1 MRLLFA
7 AMAAHG
13 HTYPLV
19 PLAQAAIRA
28 GHDVVFAAGA
38 PFLPVLHAAGLPA
51 VPAGMGLP
59 EALAA
64 ATAAG
69 VQAGDRQVGHALGQV
84 MARQW
89 AEDLAVLL
97 ARHRTELLIHDVTTL
112 GAALAGAQ
120 AGIPVLAHTFG
131 RVDPGPTWK
140 MINWVFTELVEDA
153 GLDAA
158 TVLHSGRV
166 LDICPESVQ
175 APGFLATADRIP
187 LRPVGW
193 SPPGAPPP
201 VRRRPLVYLTL
212 GTAFATPELLRQS
225 LFGLAT
231 LPVDV
236 LVTTGPTVPAAALG
250 EVPGNVRVESWVAQQ
265 DLLPR
270 ADLVV
275 HHGGS
280 GTMLGAFQA
289 GLPQLLL
296 PRAADQFGNAEAVV
310 TAGAGA
316 RLLPDDVTSEAV
328 TTLAE
333 ALLADPGPRAA
344 ARRIAAEIAAMPS
357 PDRVVAELTG

>member
-19 PLAQAAIRA
+19 PLAQAAVRA

-38 PFLPVLHAAGLPA
+38 QFVPVLHAAGLPA
-51 VPAGMGLP
+51 VPAGMSLP
-59 EALAA
+59 EALEA

-69 VQAGDRQVGHALGQV
+69 VPAGDRHVGHALGQLL
-84 MARQW
+84 AGRW
-89 AEDLAVLL
+89 AEDLTVLL
-97 ARHRTELLIHDVTTL
+97 ARHCTELLIHDVTTF
-112 GAALAGAQ
+112 GAALAGAK
-120 AGIPVLAHTFG
+120 AGIPVLGHTFG

-140 MINWVFTELVEDA
+140 MIMWVFA
-153 GLDAA
+153 GLADEAGVDAEA
-158 TVLHSGRV
+158 LLHGGRV
-166 LDICPESVQ
+166 FDICPDSVQ
-175 APGFLATADRIP
+175 AQRFLATADRIP

-212 GTAFATPELLRQS
+212 GTAFATTELLRQC
-225 LFGLAT
+225 LYGLAT

-236 LVTTGPTVPAAALG
+236 LVTTGPAVPAAALG
-250 EVPGNVRVESWVAQQ
+250 AVPGNVRVESWVAQQ

-296 PRAADQFGNAEAVV
+296 PRAADQFGNAEAVL

-316 RLLPDDVTSEAV
+316 RLLPDDVTSQAV
-328 TTLAE
+328 AALAE
-333 ALLADPGPRAA
+333 SLLADPAPRAA
-344 ARRIAAEIAAMPS
+344 ARRIAAEIGAMPS
-357 PDRVVAELTG
+357 PDRVIAELTG